1 MTEQLTTHTHT
12 HTVPRVV
19 HTHTHTHTHTL
30 VGGLIVYR
38 YFRKVTGTEG
48 LMMKA
53 IVFPGGKHKVSS
65 KFEALGV
72 WR

>member
-1 MTEQLTTHTHT
+1 MKSQ
-12 HTVPRVV
+12 RS

-30 VGGLIVYR
+30 VVGLIVYR

-53 IVFPGGKHKVSS
+53 IVFPGGKHQVSS

-72 WR
+72 LEVSETVCV